1 MPFRELL
8 VQNENTIY
16 TLNISV
22 LNVQHLVFAE
32 KHNRE
37 CPVPYGRTS
46 YVLQLS
52 FYMIYWPACDGI
64 IG

>member
-8 VQNENTIY
+8 VQNENTNIY
-16 TLNISV
+16 SQFKCFEWTTPCV
-22 LNVQHLVFAE
+22 C
-32 KHNRE
+32 RE
-37 CPVPYGRTS
+37 TQQGMPSPLRRTS